1 MKGRFIYMSTFM
13 LKNSKAEFTP
23 ISNVFIDKY
32 MAKAR
37 GEFVKVYILLLK
49 CTNLGEPGVSSEIIA
64 ANLGLLESDVNNA
77 LRYWN
82 KEGVLKLIPID
93 KMNNFEIEFVN
104 LSEKE
109 SSENEKVNLLSALEK
124 NSNKD
129 MLKDIEI
136 LLSRPLSNKE
146 IEMYLSWTNTLG
158 FSLELILFLIEY
170 CVSKEKRNP
179 NYIESVALGWHDS
192 GIKTIEDANKY
203 ITKFE
208 DKWIQ
213 IRKVLEYLGIKNDT
227 IMKPQQ
233 DIIERWLF
241 EYNFPV
247 EVIFKACDICCERI
261 NKPTFKYIEA
271 ILKSWNEAGIKT
283 LQDIEQKDSQKSSK
297 ASTSSVKKA
306 KDKNS
311 NFSNYTQREY
321 NYKALEDE
329 ILGWWDD

>member
-1 MKGRFIYMSTFM
+1 M
-13 LKNSKAEFTP
+13 LKNSKTEFTP

-32 MAKAR
+32 MANAR

-49 CTNLGEPGVSSEIIA
+49 CTNLGEPGISSEILA
-64 ANLGLLESDVNNA
+64 ANLGLLESEVNNA
-77 LRYWN
+77 LKYWN
-82 KEGVLKLIPID
+82 KEGVLKLTPID

-109 SSENEKVNLLSALEK
+109 SSEKEKVNLLSALEK

-146 IEMYLSWTNTLG
+146 IEMYLSWTNELN

-170 CVSKEKRNP
+170 CVSKDKRSP
-179 NYIESVALGWHDS
+179 NYIESVAIRWHDS
-192 GIKTIEDANKY
+192 GIKTIEDANRH
-203 ITKFE
+203 ISKFE

-213 IRKVLEYLGIKNDT
+213 IRKVLDYLGIKNDT
-227 IMKPQQ
+227 IMKPHQ
-233 DIIERWLF
+233 DIIEKWLF
-241 EYNFPV
+241 EYNFSV

-261 NKPTFKYIEA
+261 NKATFKYIDA
-271 ILKSWNEAGIKT
+271 ILKNWNENGLRT
-283 LQDIEQKDSQKSSK
+283 LQDIEQKDLQKTSK
-297 ASTSSVKKA
+297 AQTTNKKVINNNN
-306 KDKNS
+306 KPS
-311 NFSNYTQREY
+311 NFSNYSQRDY